1 MSGQREQKSAG
12 GWTWRAEEDSIK
24 LGAIRSCSRSQIK
37 LEDDNMI
44 AVEVSVDIELEK
56 TYVAEMTI

>member
-12 GWTWRAEEDSIK
+12 GWRAEEDSIK
-24 LGAIRSCSRSQIK
+24 LGAIRSCSRSQIE

-44 AVEVSVDIELEK
+44 AVEGSVDIELEQ
-56 TYVAEMTI
+56 TNVAEMTI